1 MLGDITNGEDILK
14 LQMMMDLRQADVVLS
29 DIAPNITGDRVYD
42 SFQIE
47 RLNSHVISAANRLLR
62 PGGHLL
68 MKTFNSDQEQGT
80 YKFMETLFKEMY
92 RVKPQASRKRS
103 AELYFLGMKPFIRKG
118 IQADGIFPKNK
129 EN

>member
-14 LQMMMDLRQADVVLS
+14 LQLMMDMRQADVVLS

-42 SFQIE
+42 TFHIE
-47 RLNSHVISAANRLLR
+47 RLNSHVISAANRFLR

-68 MKTFNSDQEQGT
+68 MKTFNSSEENAT
-80 YKFMETLFKEMY
+80 FKLITTLFKETY

-103 AELYFLGMKPFIRKG
+103 PELYFLGRL
-118 IQADGIFPKNK
+118 DLT
-129 EN
+129 